1 MSEPAE
7 PLPVARWLRTGGE
20 GLLVSLATLSA
31 WPFASVEPFWEHL
44 LTVGVG
50 LLVALWTA
58 HAVLTRRFTFRF
70 DLVSLALA
78 GLLLLT
84 AVQLV
89 PLPLGVVKV
98 VSPGRAEWHESFIP
112 ERLERLPGEPD
123 TPRPTALPLS
133 VSPHHT
139 RTLVARLLVL
149 FAVYAAARNWLADY
163 DTRRR
168 FAWAAALNGV
178 FLAILALGQFFS
190 SPPGVAY
197 WSMEVGGSLFGPFVC
212 RNHYPDHL
220 AFGIGGAIT
229 LLHRK
234 KGERPPAGRAW
245 RTRLLGLLDIFD
257 RPASLFAAFA
267 LGLMLASIPFSQSRG
282 GVAAVAV
289 AGVGVAV
296 LVGWGRNGV
305 SVAVGVAAVVAVG
318 LVLWLGV
325 EPITERF
332 RDDGHTL
339 DDRTPLWSSG
349 SNQLPGVWL
358 FGGGG
363 GTFQSVE
370 PLGRITQPTNVS
382 NDHAHNEYLEAIIEG
397 GVIRLALTLLLA
409 VGVPVSLARGYRNL
423 RGRSAGA
430 FAVGVGFAVVVLAVH
445 SAVDFAVH
453 MPAVAVMAA
462 TAVGLAGGGKDLTPR
477 PPLHEWRGG
486 VQPASAS
493 GSFRDGGE
501 PVGAARSQ
509 ARGEDTDQASHLN
522 TPSPYMERGLVGEV
536 LRFLLPLLLTLAVCV
551 CALDARSRWRADQLR
566 LVAEATTDTAARVE
580 LQSLRTRVAPSDSAA
595 WFDLAVAHFKAG
607 DSTAA
612 LDALRTARGLGP
624 LHPDVHFHL
633 GLHARQYQSADPPV
647 VYFRRAARVL
657 PTDPDV
663 WYARGV
669 EELNAG
675 DRTAA
680 EASWRR
686 SLELSPK
693 RLTPILKASATL
705 PAEALRD
712 RVLPDDPLV
721 LMRAAAERPATERRV
736 YVEGAATA
744 VSRDG
749 LTVPQLNAVAEAC
762 DELDRIGDAVSMW
775 NRATTANP
783 NGRDLR
789 DAAAR
794 WFERQEHYSDA
805 VPHLEWLADRSP
817 TDTGLRDRLAA
828 ARHGAELKRVIGR

>member
-1 MSEPAE
+1 MSEPAD
-7 PLPVARWLRTGGE
+7 PLPVARWFRAAGE
-20 GLLVSLATLSA
+20 VLLVSLATLSA
-31 WPFASVEPFWEHL
+31 WPFASVEPFWEYL
-44 LTVGVG
+44 LAVGVG
-50 LLVALWTA
+50 LLTALWTA
-58 HAVLTRRFTFRF
+58 HALLTRRFTFRF

-78 GLLLLT
+78 GLLLFT
-84 AVQLV
+84 AFQLV
-89 PLPLGVVKV
+89 PLPLTVVKV
-98 VSPGRAEWHESFIP
+98 VSPSRAEWHESFIP

-123 TPRPTALPLS
+123 APRPTALPLS

-139 RTLVARLLVL
+139 RTLAARLLVL
-149 FAVYAAARNWLADY
+149 FAVYAAARNWLADR

-178 FLAILALGQFFS
+178 LLALLALGQFFS
-190 SPPGVAY
+190 SPAGVAY
-197 WSMEVGGSLFGPFVC
+197 WTLDTGGSLFGPFVC
-212 RNHYPDHL
+212 RNHYPDYL

-245 RTRLLGLLDIFD
+245 GTRLLGLLDVFD
-257 RPASLFAAFA
+257 RPAALTAAFA

-289 AGVGVAV
+289 AGVAV
-296 LVGWGRNGV
+296 TVLAVWGRNGV
-305 SVAVGVAAVVAVG
+305 SVAAGVAAVVAVG

-325 EPITERF
+325 GPITERF

-349 SNQLPGVWL
+349 GSQLPGVWAAGA
-358 FGGGG
+358 GGGS
-363 GTFQSVE
+363 FQFVE
-370 PLGRITQPTNVS
+370 PLGRTTQPTNVS
-382 NDHAHNEYLEAIIEG
+382 NDHAHNEYLEAAVEG
-397 GVIRLALTLLLA
+397 GVIRLAVTVLLA
-409 VGVPVSLARGYRNL
+409 VGVPVALARMYRKQ

-445 SAVDFAVH
+445 SAFDFAVH

-462 TAVGLAGGGKDLTPR
+462 AAVGLTNGGG
-477 PPLHEWRGG
+477 
-486 VQPASAS
+486 
-493 GSFRDGGE
+493 DGGTGNAVTGWPTIH
-501 PVGAARSQ
+501 PVTAFPVPGRCGPAA
-509 ARGEDTDQASHLN
+509 
-522 TPSPYMERGLVGEV
+522 
-536 LRFLLPLLLTLAVCV
+536 LPLLLTLAVGV
-551 CALDARSRWRADQLR
+551 CALDARSRWRSDQLR
-566 LVAEATTDTAARVE
+566 LAAEATTDTTTRVD
-580 LQSLRTRVAPSDSAA
+580 LQTVRTRVAPSDPTA
-595 WFDLAVAHFKAG
+595 WFDLAQAQFKAG
-607 DSTAA
+607 DTPAA
-612 LDALRTARGLGP
+612 LDALRTARGLGT

-633 GLHARQYQSADPPV
+633 GLRARQFASADPPV
-647 VYFRRAARVL
+647 AYFRRATRVL

-669 EELNAG
+669 EELTDG

-693 RLTPILKASATL
+693 RLTPILKASAGL

-721 LMRAAAERPATERRV
+721 LMRAAGERPANERRV
-736 YVEGAATA
+736 YVDGAARA
-744 VSRDG
+744 VDRDG

-762 DELDRIGDAVSMW
+762 DELDRMEDAATMW
-775 NRATTANP
+775 TRATTANA
-783 NGRDLR
+783 NSRDVR

-794 WFERQEHYSDA
+794 WLEQQERYADA
-805 VPHLEWLADRSP
+805 VPHLEWLATQAL
-817 TDTGLRDRLAA
+817 TDDGLRDRLAA
-828 ARHGAELKRVIGR
+828 ARHGAELKRVIAK